1 MAMCHVCA
9 LDYLSTLCMRGGK
22 KKKESLHVNINRVYF
37 GASTTADFSVM
48 FKSIAKLDW
57 I

>member
-9 LDYLSTLCMRGGK
+9 LDYLSTLCMRGGG
-22 KKKESLHVNINRVYF
+22 KKKEALHVNINRVYF

-48 FKSIAKLDW
+48 FKSIAKLGW

>member
-9 LDYLSTLCMRGGK
+9 LDYLSKLCMRGGK
-22 KKKESLHVNINRVYF
+22 KKEALHVNINRVYF

-48 FKSIAKLDW
+48 FKSIAKLGW

>member
-9 LDYLSTLCMRGGK
+9 LDYLSTLCMRGEK
-22 KKKESLHVNINRVYF
+22 KVNFERVCF
-37 GASTTADFSVM
+37 GASTKADLSVI